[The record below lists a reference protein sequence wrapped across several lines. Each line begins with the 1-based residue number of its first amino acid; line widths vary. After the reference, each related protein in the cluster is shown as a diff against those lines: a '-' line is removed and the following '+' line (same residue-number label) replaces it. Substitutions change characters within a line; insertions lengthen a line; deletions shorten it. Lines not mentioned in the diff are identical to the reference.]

1 MNYLEMYSTVI
12 NNFLKK
18 NKNAYNLLKLGI
30 FIGKNYVKFFPDK
43 RLPKSLRYL
52 HQIAFN
58 WTYKGMTSKRCVWV
72 NLFAP
77 AEILLAFNL
86 DPIFVEAISAFLS
99 GLGLEDELILRAE
112 SFGISE
118 SFCSFHKVFI
128 GAVLSNLLKKPK
140 FLVATSSIC
149 DANLNTFRFISE
161 NLKIPFF
168 FLDVPREYS
177 KEAKNYLKLQ
187 LKELISFVEKETG
200 SKLDLHKLSRI
211 IQIENQVRSQMKEC
225 LKLLGKKQIPTT
237 LTFEMFMLYTSH
249 TFIGKEKTL
258 KFYKMLVED
267 LRNAKARDKKGVFFI
282 HTLPMFEENFKNLF
296 NFNKDLTI
304 IGMDLNYDF
313 LEELPTDDP
322 IEALSIKLLKNP
334 YNSNFEKRI
343 EHIKK
348 LISLTSPD
356 AVIQVCQ
363 MGCKQSIGCS
373 MLFKEEFKKLDIPFT
388 FIDVDCVN
396 KKNNNHGQ
404 IKTRLEA
411 FFESIK

>member
-1 MNYLEMYSTVI
+1 MNYTKMYSKAI
-12 NNFLKK
+12 NNLLQK
-18 NKNAYNLLKLGI
+18 NKNVYYLLKLGI

-52 HQIAFN
+52 HQIAFD
-58 WTYKGMTSKRCVWV
+58 WTYRGITSKRCVWV

-99 GLGLEDELILRAE
+99 GLELEDELILRAE

-128 GAVLSNLLKKPK
+128 GAILSNLLRKPK
-140 FLVATSSIC
+140 FLLATSSIC

-161 NLKIPFF
+161 SLNLPFF
-168 FLDVPREYS
+168 FLDIPREYS
-177 KEAKNYLKLQ
+177 KEAKDYLKLQ
-187 LKELISFVEKETG
+187 LKELISFVEKMTG
-200 SKLDLHKLSRI
+200 DKLDLHKLSRI
-211 IQIENQVRSQMKEC
+211 IEIENKVRSQMKEC

-249 TFIGKEKTL
+249 TFIGKEETL
-258 KFYKMLVED
+258 RFYKMLVED
-267 LRNAKARDKKGVFFI
+267 LKSAKEKNKKGVFFI
-282 HTLPMFEENFKNLF
+282 HTLPMFEDNFKNLF
-296 NFNKDLTI
+296 NFSKNLTI

-313 LEELPTDDP
+313 LEELPADDP

-334 YNSNFEKRI
+334 YNSDFEKRI
-343 EHIKK
+343 EHLKN
-348 LISLTSPD
+348 LIALTSPD

-363 MGCKQSIGCS
+363 MGCKQSIGGS
-373 MLFKEEFKKLDIPFT
+373 MLLKEEFKKLDIPFT

>member
-1 MNYLEMYSTVI
+1 MNYLNIYSTII

-18 NKNAYNLLKLGI
+18 NKNAYYLLKLGI

-52 HQIAFN
+52 HKIAFD
-58 WTYKGMTSKRCVWV
+58 WTYKGITSKRCVWV

-77 AEILLAFNL
+77 SEILLAFNL

-99 GLGLEDELILRAE
+99 GLELEDELILRAE
-112 SFGISE
+112 SLGISD
-118 SFCSFHKVFI
+118 SFCSFHKVFL
-128 GAVLSNLLKKPK
+128 GAILSNLLKKPK
-140 FLVATSSIC
+140 FLVSTSSIC

-161 NLKIPFF
+161 NLNIPLF
-168 FLDVPREYS
+168 FLDIPREYS
-177 KEAKNYLKLQ
+177 KESKDYLTGQ
-187 LKELISFVEKETG
+187 LKELISFVEKMTQ
-200 SKLDLHKLSRI
+200 SKLNLQKLLKTI
-211 IQIENQVRSQMKEC
+211 EIENQVRRLMKEC
-225 LKLLGKKQIPTT
+225 LKLLKKKRIPST

-249 TFIGKEKTL
+249 TFIGREETL
-258 KFYKMLVED
+258 RFYKMLVED
-267 LRNAKARDKKGVFFI
+267 LKEANERDEKGVFFI
-282 HTLPMFEENFKNLF
+282 HTLPMFEDNFKNFF
-296 NFNKDLTI
+296 NFGGNLSI
-304 IGMDLNYDF
+304 LGMDLNYDF
-313 LEELPTDDP
+313 LEELPADSP

-334 YNSNFEKRI
+334 YNGDFEKRI
-343 EHIKK
+343 EHINK
-348 LISLTSPD
+348 LIALTSPD

-363 MGCKQSIGCS
+363 MGCKQSIGGA
-373 MLFKEEFKKLDIPFT
+373 MLLKEEFKNLDIPFA